1 MLGGVRGDEQLI
13 RPLVRSDLHLRL
25 GRGRHGDDR
34 TSVAIALIA
43 PARVETGR
51 ARTSPFGDGLDSP
64 LQAEHRSDLVL
75 GIEGVDVLQFVCLVG
90 DVGRSRVQADQQV
103 VNSLQVRAG
112 VGDADRVRPLQRD
125 HFALRTDQIF
135 GLFGRLV
142 GSDVLDSQHDVHQL
156 VLPPLRQVRHLH
168 MRNQVGRDRVVNVD
182 DHQKLIAT
190 NKDITLL
197 QQVAVDDV
205 ERLLRRVL
213 LLVEIVERSRRDN
226 IEVERQPGE
235 FRKGL
240 QDVGP
245 RSVSKVEGHFFRLS
259 RLGLGCFPF
268 RRLIDGTLGRGSRES
283 ELVSRFPER
292 HNRLARLVITCQQ
305 TSHGIGIFDRPA
317 HSLSRLSIAAAGTR
331 AGSWFRSG
339 IPFSNRIG
347 AFESRPL
354 LALSVG
360 QHCEPLVA
368 ELLGQLFALGS
379 HLVEVST
386 TATFTHF
393 FRHLAASLVVFFGD
407 RLQLRDLLVT
417 QLQIAGDIAV
427 PQRADSTRL
436 QRHLAITGELFRSE
450 QLLEFGI

>member
-1 MLGGVRGDEQLI
+1 MLDHSLDLLVLSRCREDVDASRAAVFVHDATGIKHVERLRHFLRVGGLHRVNMQERLTAARTANGSGKLLDVDGLQQVFDDLVLGGVRGDEQLI

-34 TSVAIALIA
+34 TSVAIPLVA
-43 PARVETGR
+43 PARVGAGR

-75 GIEGVDVLQFVCLVG
+75 GIEGVDVLQFVSLVG

-156 VLPPLRQVRHLH
+156 VLPALRQVRHLH

-182 DHQKLIAT
+182 DHQKLIAA

-245 RSVSKVEGHFFRLS
+245 RSVSKVEGHFFRLG

-283 ELVSRFPER
+283 KLVSRFPER
-292 HNRLARLVITCQQ
+292 HNRLARLVITCQ
-305 TSHGIGIFDRPA
+305 
-317 HSLSRLSIAAAGTR
+317 
-331 AGSWFRSG
+331 
-339 IPFSNRIG
+339 
-347 AFESRPL
+347 
-354 LALSVG
+354 
-360 QHCEPLVA
+360 
-368 ELLGQLFALGS
+368 
-379 HLVEVST
+379 
-386 TATFTHF
+386 
-393 FRHLAASLVVFFGD
+393 
-407 RLQLRDLLVT
+407 
-417 QLQIAGDIAV
+417 
-427 PQRADSTRL
+427 
-436 QRHLAITGELFRSE
+436 
-450 QLLEFGI
+450 